1 MLYTQELDNKI
12 REYIDANR
20 DEALAFW
27 KDLVNHEGQHG
38 EKEYLLQTAGFLKT
52 KFEELGLKVDVL
64 DAGENNAPVVTALLN
79 PDAPGRPVVF
89 SGHYDTVFAALS
101 RGKDPFRVEDG
112 IVYGPGCCDMKGG
125 IAIAYNVVK
134 TLIHLGFRECP
145 VRLFFVG
152 DEEVNHIGGTAISL
166 IKEYT
171 TDILVAFNMEN
182 RYESG
187 EVCVGR
193 KGDYEYKVVT
203 RGVGSHPGHAFD
215 AGRNAIEE
223 MAYKIIGLQQCTP
236 KEKDRDFSV
245 SVDVIRGGTVTNVIP
260 DYCEA
265 MVDVRIRS
273 LDALA
278 EAERRMNEV
287 IAQQHV
293 PDTTTEL
300 ILCDAMPPFENTP
313 QVNEA
318 YATLKAISD
327 TIGSN
332 ITGPIQVGG
341 ASDSAHMP
349 AGTKIV
355 CQCGVMGGLTHNIG
369 EYARLDSL
377 YEGIRL
383 FTFAVLNHQL
393 FE

>member
-1 MLYTQELDNKI
+1 MIYSQELDAQVRGI
-12 REYIDANR
+12 IDDHR
-20 DEALAFW
+20 DEALRFW
-27 KDLVNHEGQHG
+27 QDLVNHEGQHG
-38 EKEYLLQTAGFLKT
+38 EKEYLLKTAAFLKD
-52 KFEELGLKVDVL
+52 KFEELGLQTELL
-64 DAGENNAPVVTALLN
+64 DAGEINAPVVTADLN
-79 PDAPGRPVVF
+79 PDAPGKPVVF

-101 RGKDPFRVEDG
+101 RGKDPFRVENG

-125 IAIAYNVVK
+125 IAIAYYVVK
-134 TLIHLGFRECP
+134 TLIKLGFRDRP

-171 TDILVAFNMEN
+171 KDILVAFNMEN

-193 KGDYEYKVVT
+193 KGDYEYKVIT
-203 RGVGSHPGHAFD
+203 HGVGSHPGHAFD

-223 MAYKIIGLQQCTP
+223 MAYKIIDLQNCTP

-245 SVDVIRGGTVTNVIP
+245 SVDTIRGGTVTNVIP
-260 DYCEA
+260 DQCEA

-273 LDALA
+273 MEALA
-278 EAERRMNEV
+278 EADRRMNAAV
-287 IAQQHV
+287 SQQHV

-300 ILCDAMPPFENTP
+300 ILMDAMPPFENTP

-318 YATLKAISD
+318 YASLKAVSD
-327 TIGSN
+327 AIGSN

-349 AGTKIV
+349 VGTKIV

-383 FTFAVLNHQL
+383 FTFTVLNHEL
-393 FE
+393 FA